1 MWNYAI
7 MILQQKL
14 VEGIDSSY
22 LQPRAPLTST
32 VYV

>member
-7 MILQQKL
+7 VILQQKL

-22 LQPRAPLTST
+22 LQPGAPITNT
-32 VYV
+32 VNV